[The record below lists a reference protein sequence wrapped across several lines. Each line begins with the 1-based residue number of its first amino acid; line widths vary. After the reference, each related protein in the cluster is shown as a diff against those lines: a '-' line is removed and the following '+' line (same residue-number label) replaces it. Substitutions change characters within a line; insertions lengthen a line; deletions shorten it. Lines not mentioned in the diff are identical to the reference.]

1 MHTFSWG
8 GTPDGIREALLQG
21 GVGRV
26 HLHET
31 AHRIFQTIG
40 QGGEPAQLAALFALG
55 SDMLLAAWESAPY
68 DPALAATLLNLHGQ
82 KAFLPTP
89 VAGVLKFVS
98 RLPAP
103 DPELDERLEPG
114 KHRDLAAWYSQL
126 LKEQRNG
133 SGPLL
138 VLDRAVDMCLREHQ
152 PGWLGRVVETEAALP
167 RPVKQALLADV
178 AFAQGLWDE
187 AATGYAAAH
196 AALPLLTWQVRRAE
210 SLYRIGRRDEAV
222 ALWREALARRPWN
235 VNMLLRLTD
244 VLAGRDTAPAGLPP
258 GRGAVLLYTW
268 NKGPDMDATLAS
280 VAASDLGENRGAD
293 SAVRICVLDNGSTD
307 SSPEVFRK
315 WEAHFGGR
323 LSITTLPVNVGA
335 PAARNWLLSLP
346 YVREADWAAF
356 LDDDV
361 NVPADWLAHL
371 WTAVT
376 AYPES
381 GVASGHAVDFHAPMS
396 QQWTDMHIVPL
407 PVPEGEDSRVFRDRF
422 KFTAPHEQAFDFGDF
437 NFMRPCVTAIGCC
450 HLFTR
455 KAMDEGGTFDVRFSP
470 SQSDDVDHDM
480 RRGLA
485 GCLPV
490 YNGHLRVLHK
500 RSTGYHKTPNR
511 RGWASA
517 VGNWY
522 KLQASY
528 TPEEVAELYA
538 TDQRLM
544 LDDVQTR
551 LAGLKGGQNG

>member
-1 MHTFSWG
+1 MSTLFW
-8 GTPDGIREALLQG
+8 TQLPAEIRAALLQG

-31 AHRIFQTIG
+31 AHLIFQTIG
-40 QGGEPAQLAALFALG
+40 QGGDPAGLASLYALG
-55 SDMLLAAWESAPY
+55 CDVLLAAWESAPY
-68 DPALAATLLNLHGQ
+68 DAALASTLLGLHGQ
-82 KAFLPTP
+82 RPFLPAP
-89 VAGVLKFVS
+89 VAGVLKFFT

-103 DPELDERLEPG
+103 DPELETRLDPRKLG
-114 KHRDLAAWYSQL
+114 DLQAWHAQIQ
-126 LKEQRNG
+126 KESRAG

-152 PGWLGRVVETEAALP
+152 PGWLYRLVEGETALP

-178 AFAQGLWDE
+178 AFTETRWED
-187 AATGYAAAH
+187 AAKGYAEAF
-196 AALPLLTWQVRRAE
+196 AALPLINWQVRRAE
-210 SLYRIGRRDEAV
+210 SLYRAGQRDAAV
-222 ALWREALARRPWN
+222 PLWQEALRQRPWN
-235 VNMLLRLTD
+235 VNLLLRLSD
-244 VLAGRDTAPAGLPP
+244 VLAGKDRADAGFPQ

-280 VAASDLGENRGAD
+280 VAASELGEPRGAD
-293 SAVRICVLDNGSTD
+293 SAVRIFVLDNGSTD

-315 WEAHFGGR
+315 WEAHFAGR
-323 LSITTLPVNVGA
+323 LAITTLPVNVGA

-346 YVREADWAAF
+346 DVREADWAAF

-361 NVPADWLAHL
+361 NVPADWLSHL
-371 WTAVT
+371 WTALKT
-376 AYPES
+376 YPEA

-396 QQWTDMHIVPL
+396 QQWTDMHLVPL
-407 PVPEGEDSRVFRDRF
+407 DVPEGDDGRVFRDRF
-422 KFTAPHEQAFDFGDF
+422 KFTSPHEQSFDFGDF
-437 NFMRPCVTAIGCC
+437 SFMRPCVTAIGCC
-450 HLFTR
+450 HMFTR
-455 KAMDEGGTFDVRFSP
+455 RAMDEGGTFDVRFSP

-485 GCLPV
+485 GHLPV
-490 YNGHLRVLHK
+490 FNGHLRVLHK

-528 TPEEVAELYA
+528 TTEDVRKLFE
-538 TDQRLM
+538 TDQQTMLEDVLEREHRLTM
-544 LDDVQTR
+544 EHR
-551 LAGLKGGQNG
+551 R